1 MNESIDNEP
10 ITITVVYTLIVLV
23 ITILYIRYY
32 RILCDLMLYHSYLF
46 SESGEYTVKTI
57 AGIGGRRGH
66 VDGVGSQAQFYRP
79 FGVTIDNNN
88 NIIVADTDNHRIRM
102 IEFNR

>member
-57 AGIGGRRGH
+57 AGNGDEGH
-66 VDGVGSQAQFYRP
+66 VDGEGSQAQFNNP
-79 FGVTIDNNN
+79 CGVTIDNNN
-88 NIIVADTDNHRIRM
+88 NIIVTDTENHRIRM

>member
-32 RILCDLMLYHSYLF
+32 RILCDLMLHHSYLF

-57 AGIGGRRGH
+57 AGNGRQGH
-66 VDGVGSQAQFYRP
+66 VDGEGSQAQFSLPR
-79 FGVTIDNNN
+79 GVTIDNNN
-88 NIIVADTDNHRIRM
+88 NIIVTDTENHRIRM